1 MNRNL
6 RTRTRLLLAVP
17 VAAVA
22 ISLAACASGGA
33 SGGTDRPSADQLS
46 DGISTI
52 LEDGG
57 QGGILTDDQV
67 DCVADAFLASDV
79 SDQDLSNLAAGKDEQ
94 TSEEAK
100 SLVTSTMS
108 EAVMTCASE

>member
-6 RTRTRLLLAVP
+6 RTRARLLLALP

-22 ISLAACASGGA
+22 ISLAACAGGGA
-33 SGGTDRPSADQLS
+33 GGADRPSSDQLS
-46 DGISTI
+46 DGIATI
-52 LEDGG
+52 LEDSG
-57 QGGILTDDQV
+57 QSGILTDDQI
-67 DCVADAFLASDV
+67 DCVADAFLDSDV